1 MRELKATKNN
11 LILIQDN
18 ISGAKIGFLYDTV
31 KTSERLAYQSE
42 SFKIFENSSEVERIQ
57 KFSEFRL
64 DFVLNKITGF
74 TDGSFSIDGNA
85 ISSDA
90 NSENYYADWK
100 LFLKENA
107 SDLIDTAASL
117 LFNMPNQLLK
127 KYTR

>member
-42 SFKIFENSSEVERIQ
+42 SIKIFENSSEVERIQ

-74 TDGSFSIDGNA
+74 TDGSFSVDGKA
-85 ISSDA
+85 ISSDP
-90 NSENYYADWK
+90 NSENYYSDW
-100 LFLKENA
+100 
-107 SDLIDTAASL
+107 
-117 LFNMPNQLLK
+117 
-127 KYTR
+127 

>member
-42 SFKIFENSSEVERIQ
+42 SIKIFENSSEVERIQ

-74 TDGSFSIDGNA
+74 TDGSFSVDGKA
-85 ISSDA
+85 ISSDP
-90 NSENYYADWK
+90 NSENYYSDWK

-127 KYTR
+127 KHTR